1 MELEITVSKNR
12 LFVLLDDG
20 WYILN
25 KVSDTKR
32 IELDV
37 HSVTVFKKD
46 GHVIT
51 YFEDRDSDKQ
61 EIRSWLTTEDGHVI
75 SDNITISYDMLKH
88 ASKTILSKDEEGT
101 RICGFLNGV
110 REGKVNYVEA
120 KGYDWK

>member
-37 HSVTVFKKD
+37 HSVTVYKKD
-46 GHVIT
+46 G
-51 YFEDRDSDKQ
+51 R
-61 EIRSWLTTEDGHVI
+61 VI
-75 SDNITISYDMLKH
+75 SDNITISYDMIKH

>member
-37 HSVTVFKKD
+37 HSVTVFEKD

-51 YFEDRDSDKQ
+51 YFEDRDSDKK
-61 EIRSWLTTEDGHVI
+61 EIRSWLTTEDGRVI
-75 SDNITISYDMLKH
+75 SDDVIISYDMLKH
-88 ASKTILSKDEEGT
+88 ASKNILSKDEEGT